1 MPVFDASEPP
11 RRRLPRALWWTAM
24 CALVLAAFV
33 TQRVSVWLPVVPAMV
48 LAVFVVVGARTRGRT
63 HLR

>member
-1 MPVFDASEPP
+1 
-11 RRRLPRALWWTAM
+11 M

-48 LAVFVVVGARTRGRT
+48 LAVFVVVGPWTRGRT